1 MKFDLLVNSVKET
14 HVGFQKQ
21 AAKSI
26 NLTLTLRNWLI
37 GYYIVEFEQKG
48 EDRARYG
55 EKLLVRL
62 AENVKIEGLSPT
74 ALKLNRQFFLCY
86 PQIITAL
93 PIQLKKLGI
102 NFASQILPTLS
113 AELQNATNVTDPIG
127 QTVSDQFQLI
137 NNEMI
142 EIGQTLSDKSLLVP
156 SEILLSKLSFS
167 HFIELFTLKEQLKRT
182 FYEIECIKGNWS
194 VRELRRQINTLYIER
209 SGMSIDKMKLRSL
222 TNEKADIF
230 NPQEIV
236 KSVYAFEFLGLKAKD
251 VVEEKDLES
260 ALLNQIQN
268 FILELGNGFCF
279 ESRQKRILIDDRYYF
294 VDLVFYHRI
303 LKCHILIELKLD
315 EFKHEHLSQLNTY
328 VSYFREEV
336 KQLEDN
342 PPIGILMCTNK
353 GKKLAEYALS
363 GMDEKLFISKYLV
376 ELPSKEVL
384 TAFIENEILS
394 IKDFKENE

>member
-48 EDRARYG
+48 EDRAKYG

-62 AENVKIEGLSPT
+62 AENVKIEGLSS
-74 ALKLNRQFFLCY
+74 KNLNTYRQFFICY
-86 PQIITAL
+86 PQIRHIL
-93 PIQLKKLGI
+93 PIQLKKLGL
-102 NFASQILPTLS
+102 NFTSQIFPTLSGKFEVSKNQIDVIYPTLS
-113 AELQNATNVTDPIG
+113 AELHNATN
-127 QTVSDQFQLI
+127 LI
-137 NNEMI
+137 NPI
-142 EIGQTLSDKSLLVP
+142 SPTLSDKSLLVP

-260 ALLNQIQN
+260 ALLNHIQN

-328 VSYFREEV
+328 VSYFREEI
-336 KQLEDN
+336 KQKEDN